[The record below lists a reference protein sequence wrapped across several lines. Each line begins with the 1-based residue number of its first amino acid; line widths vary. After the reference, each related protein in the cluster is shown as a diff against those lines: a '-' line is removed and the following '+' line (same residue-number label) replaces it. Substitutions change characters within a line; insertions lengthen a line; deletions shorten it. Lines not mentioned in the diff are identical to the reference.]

1 MPTSVELRGTVRA
14 LLPGLTEDLVRL
26 MAVPSVSVR
35 GYPTSC
41 HGPLRDAHDVV
52 VGLLRDAG

>member
-26 MAVPSVSVR
+26 MAVPSVAVR
-35 GYPTSC
+35 GYPASC
-41 HGPLRDAHDVV
+41 RRPLSEAMIRWSACCAT
-52 VGLLRDAG
+52 RA